1 MKMTIGHSMIVVIL
15 MGTSLMNGQSLSGH
29 VYENNNDPLPYATI
43 QILNSDQGAVSNQDG
58 YFQIN
63 LKEGTY
69 TLRFQYVGYRTKD
82 TTININRE
90 NNRPLNVR
98 IVHESFTLPTVT
110 VNATDEDP
118 AYTIMRRAI
127 GKASY
132 HANQIDEYR
141 ARVYIKGSGRLLKV
155 PFLFRN
161 KIKKELAKE
170 GIDSTVAFAQESVS
184 KLFYKRPGQYR
195 DTVISMRSTG
205 DDNNTSPNSFVYSS
219 FYDPKVAGA
228 ISPLA
233 PNAFQIY
240 KFEYLGYIEDHGVII
255 NKIKVT
261 PRGRGDQVF
270 EGLLY
275 ITDQVWS
282 IHSLDLLTSIW
293 GIQFSIKQIFSPV
306 EETVWMPI
314 DQIYDVNGNVF
325 GFGFSYKY
333 LAHLSEYRI
342 KLNPD
347 INVPLV
353 ILDDKKDKEQ
363 AEIANKKIN
372 SKTNPLDISG
382 LNSGQELSAKQL
394 RKMMKE
400 YKAKELEAMPDKDT
414 LTIKF
419 SESNQVI
426 DSMASH
432 RDSTYWDE
440 IRPVALTVHEIKGYS
455 RMDSL
460 SKTEKEKTKKDS
472 TTVTINLG
480 DEDNSININKVS
492 TGFRLK
498 HLFTGALYNFEKN
511 KYYFKILPTLLTLN
525 FNTVDGLHG
534 SLGVETGNRP
544 EKDKSFEWKFK
555 PEVLYAFAR
564 EAINYR
570 GKLTLQNLTT
580 KNKHLPWAL
589 NFEGGRYRFGFNPY
603 LSSNSYLNTSYSLLF
618 KKNYSKLFEKTYF
631 KSSLGITPSKAI
643 SLSASAEWADRSPL
657 VNNTNFSFFH
667 KKRTYT
673 SNTPYNT
680 ALSSISLSSN
690 EAFIT
695 EVSIKW
701 TPFYKYKLENG
712 YKSKDR
718 SVSPEFNLSYKRG
731 WSIADAEFDFLKL
744 DIKHHIHIGAGDDF
758 DYTASLGTFP
768 VKATYFQD
776 YAHFPGNRF
785 AFSPLDPSK
794 SFRLLDYYAY
804 STNQSFISF
813 LGNYQFRRLL
823 FTTSPWV
830 RKKGIRENIIIN
842 SLNTRTHPMYNELG
856 YSINYIFRVFRIE
869 AITAWDKFK
878 YKEFGIRVGV
888 ATGLQNL
895 FKF

>member
-1 MKMTIGHSMIVVIL
+1 MTIRHLILFVIL
-15 MGTSLMNGQSLSGH
+15 FGTSMVTGQSISGH

-43 QILNSDQGAVSNQDG
+43 QILNSNQGTVSNQDG

-63 LKEGTY
+63 LKEGVY
-69 TLRFQYVGYRTKD
+69 ILRIQYVGYRTKD
-82 TTININRE
+82 TSIHINRD
-90 NNRPLNVR
+90 NIRPLNVR
-98 IVHESFTLPTVT
+98 MVHESFTLPTVT

-170 GIDSTVAFAQESVS
+170 GIDSSVAFAQESVS
-184 KLFYKRPGQYR
+184 KLFYKRPGQYK
-195 DTVISMRSTG
+195 DTVISMRSSG

-306 EETVWMPI
+306 QASVWMPI
-314 DQIYDVNGNVF
+314 DQIYDVNGTVF

-342 KLNPD
+342 KLNPE

-353 ILDDKKDKEQ
+353 ILDDKKDKEA

-372 SKTNPLDISG
+372 SKPNPLDISG
-382 LNSGQELSAKQL
+382 LNAGQELSAKQL

-400 YKAKELEAMPDKDT
+400 YKVKELEALPDKDT

-426 DSMASH
+426 DSMASR

-460 SKTEKEKTKKDS
+460 SKVEKEKTKKDS

-480 DEDNSININKVS
+480 DEDNSIN
-492 TGFRLK
+492 
-498 HLFTGALYNFEKN
+498 
-511 KYYFKILPTLLTLN
+511 
-525 FNTVDGLHG
+525 
-534 SLGVETGNRP
+534 
-544 EKDKSFEWKFK
+544 
-555 PEVLYAFAR
+555 
-564 EAINYR
+564 
-570 GKLTLQNLTT
+570 
-580 KNKHLPWAL
+580 
-589 NFEGGRYRFGFNPY
+589 
-603 LSSNSYLNTSYSLLF
+603 
-618 KKNYSKLFEKTYF
+618 
-631 KSSLGITPSKAI
+631 
-643 SLSASAEWADRSPL
+643 
-657 VNNTNFSFFH
+657 
-667 KKRTYT
+667 
-673 SNTPYNT
+673 
-680 ALSSISLSSN
+680 
-690 EAFIT
+690 
-695 EVSIKW
+695 
-701 TPFYKYKLENG
+701 
-712 YKSKDR
+712 
-718 SVSPEFNLSYKRG
+718 
-731 WSIADAEFDFLKL
+731 
-744 DIKHHIHIGAGDDF
+744 
-758 DYTASLGTFP
+758 
-768 VKATYFQD
+768 
-776 YAHFPGNRF
+776 
-785 AFSPLDPSK
+785 
-794 SFRLLDYYAY
+794 
-804 STNQSFISF
+804 
-813 LGNYQFRRLL
+813 
-823 FTTSPWV
+823 
-830 RKKGIRENIIIN
+830 
-842 SLNTRTHPMYNELG
+842 
-856 YSINYIFRVFRIE
+856 
-869 AITAWDKFK
+869 
-878 YKEFGIRVGV
+878 
-888 ATGLQNL
+888 
-895 FKF
+895 